1 MHLFV
6 DNKRIFFCYCFKC
19 NCILFLNNKYNHD
32 ANDQDIVNDRNTGK
46 MLLLVLLFTLHVPLD
61 IRQHSN
67 ENYNEEQE
75 EKKSEG
81 IVTHINWF
89 IQLLKSTSSYNDRE

>member
-1 MHLFV
+1 
-6 DNKRIFFCYCFKC
+6 
-19 NCILFLNNKYNHD
+19 LFLNNKYNHD

-46 MLLLVLLFTLHVPLD
+46 MLLLVVLFTLHVPLD